1 MSDTTLLIVFI
12 SFAVIL
18 LIGAMILRSIS
29 VKDVLQE
36 EKKTSPLVQSPSP
49 FQTSQNTQSG
59 ATKEKKAFKLDRK
72 TLNNI
77 GKICGTVGAI
87 MLFAPLPESFNG
99 FALGLAAIGYLLV
112 KATAPPK
119 GKQNTKKENPVAQK
133 IRLLSGKPEYKEALK
148 FLYNDH
154 SDNPHATE
162 EEKYSRAIRYL
173 QSKGISRDEAKKN
186 LVLLFTLVNR
196 KKN

>member
-1 MSDTTLLIVFI
+1 MSDTTLLIGFI
-12 SFAVIL
+12 SFAVFL
-18 LIGAMILRSIS
+18 LIGVMILRSIS

-36 EKKTSPLVQSPSP
+36 EKTSLMVQASSP
-49 FQTSQNTQSG
+49 FQTQQNTQNG
-59 ATKEKKAFKLDRK
+59 AMQEKKTFKLDRK

-77 GKICGTVGAI
+77 GKVCGTVGAI
-87 MLFAPLPESFNG
+87 MLFAPLPESYNG

-119 GKQNTKKENPVAQK
+119 GKKNTKTENPVAQK
-133 IRLLSGKPEYKEALK
+133 IRLLSSKPEYKEALK
-148 FLYNDH
+148 LLYNDH
-154 SDNPHATE
+154 SDNAQATE

-173 QSKGISRDEAKKN
+173 QSKGVPRDEAKEN
-186 LVLLFTLVNR
+186 LVLLYTLLKR